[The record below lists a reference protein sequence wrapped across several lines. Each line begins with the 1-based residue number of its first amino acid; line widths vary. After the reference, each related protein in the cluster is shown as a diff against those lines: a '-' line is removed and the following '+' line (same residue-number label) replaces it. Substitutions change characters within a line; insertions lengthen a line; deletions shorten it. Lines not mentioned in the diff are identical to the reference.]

1 MWSVGKGGA
10 CRGKQD
16 RKIILLPTSLAAQ
29 LNLPKGPPPPPPAS
43 SATFAGNFYIISSRK
58 EEEEEEEKKA
68 NAKRERPFVVAIKKF
83 RLFCNNIMGEG
94 VARLYRLDDKVK
106 RTATA
111 FP

>member
-1 MWSVGKGGA
+1 MGSVGKGGA

-29 LNLPKGPPPPPPAS
+29 LNLPKGPPPPQPAS

-58 EEEEEEEKKA
+58 EEEEESKKA
-68 NAKRERPFVVAIKKF
+68 NAKRARTFVVAIKKF